1 MVNKKY
7 ILLAGLSLALAAAP
21 SYAQETKSGTSWSGR
36 DMTYRGQVYDVLD
49 TAYVPKSRMEQQRQF
64 LNNQYAFPAKPR
76 NMWELGVS
84 VGFQNLFSDVTDKM
98 PWGASSPFDAIGFG
112 ASIRKSLGYMMS
124 ARLQYNFQ
132 NAQGIDYRGR
142 DASLASNSDIWTSPT
157 KGGYNPTGIVF
168 NNYKFTGHEL
178 TLQVVA
184 ATNNIR
190 FHKAK
195 NAVSFYAFAGGGA
208 MLWNT
213 QIGVLNENGERFDYA
228 GFGLDG
234 SSILTKD
241 GQKEYR
247 KALKNAQ
254 YFDYS
259 REYLTNKGVSFSS
272 GEKIWGLN
280 PALVGGLGVQ
290 FKLGDRVS
298 LQLEDKITWTGLD
311 ILDGTEGPH
320 YNNNDKDLM
329 NYASIGLGF
338 NLGKK
343 SKNVLPLWWIN
354 PLDHM
359 YNELSVPRHMI
370 LPDPVL
376 ADSDGDGVADQF
388 DKCPDTPHGVKVDA
402 SGCPLDTDGDGVPDY
417 LDKELITP
425 TYCQPVDADGVG
437 KCPCPEDC
445 GPVTSCGNIGIGTI
459 AFSGNSAS
467 LSAAAQAQ
475 LANLA
480 AQMSANPDCRVVVMG
495 NCSSDCNKYQQQRSW
510 DRVNKVITYMSE
522 TQNIS
527 RDRFIFQYS
536 GSTGDI
542 NTIMYRTAES
552 GEGGSSIQA
561 PPFPHLQSN
570 K

>member
-1 MVNKKY
+1 MVNKKH
-7 ILLAGLSLALAAAP
+7 ILLAGLSLALAAP
-21 SYAQETKSGTSWSGR
+21 SFAQETKSGTSWSGR

-64 LNNQYAFPAKPR
+64 LNHQYAFPAKPR

-84 VGFQNLFSDVTDKM
+84 VGVQNLFSDVTDKM
-98 PWGASSPFDAIGFG
+98 PWGASSPLNAIGFG
-112 ASIRKSLGYMMS
+112 ASLRKSFGYALS

-142 DASLASNSDIWTSPT
+142 DASLATNNNNMWVNPS
-157 KGGYNPTGIVF
+157 KGGYDPNGIIF
-168 NNYKFTGHEL
+168 SNYKYRAHEL
-178 TLQVVA
+178 TLQLVG

-195 NAVSFYAFAGGGA
+195 NAVSFYGFVGGGA

-213 QIGVLNENGERFDYA
+213 SVGLLDESGAKFDYA
-228 GFGLDG
+228 KFGLESAG
-234 SSILTKD
+234 ILSKD

-272 GEKIWGLN
+272 GDKSWGLN
-280 PALVGGLGVQ
+280 PALVGGVGVQ

-298 LQLEDKITWTGLD
+298 LQLEDKVTWTGLD
-311 ILDGTEGPH
+311 ILDGTESVA
-320 YNNNDKDLM
+320 YNNHDKDLI

-343 SKNVLPLWWIN
+343 SRNVLPLWWVN
-354 PLDHM
+354 PMDHM
-359 YNELSVPRHMI
+359 YNEVAAPRHML

-388 DKCPDTPHGVKVDA
+388 DRCPDTPKGVKVDA

-437 KCPCPEDC
+437 KCPCPDGC
-445 GPVTSCGNIGIGTI
+445 GTVAAACGNIAPGAV
-459 AFSGNSAS
+459 AFGGNSTA
-467 LSAAAQAQ
+467 LSAAAQSQ
-475 LANLA
+475 LSNLA
-480 AQMSANPDCRVVVMG
+480 AQMSANPNCKIVVMG
-495 NCSSDCNKYQQQRSW
+495 NAGSTKYQQQRSW

-522 TQNIS
+522 TKNIS

-536 GSTGDI
+536 GATGDI
-542 NTIMYRTAES
+542 NSVMYRAAGE
-552 GEGGSSIQA
+552 GEGGSSTQA
-561 PPFPHLQSN
+561 PPFPHLRSN